1 MRRMMLLV
9 IALLLSVGGTAAA
22 QERTINVGDAVLNYD
37 LTGKGRTVVFI
48 HGWAHN
54 KSVWDDQVPVF
65 SKRYRVLRYDSPGF
79 GKSTGFADESAEPA
93 DLLVLLEALRVD
105 HAYIVGH
112 SRGGGIAL
120 RFAAAY
126 PEKVDGLVL
135 YGAVPPADMP
145 FPPEFGQLFG
155 SRPAIAKQY
164 GLDSVGKLVFA
175 TDLAWAPPGRNDVT
189 ERFRRLWA
197 SYKGKDLLDPHPPS
211 GLVPMPN
218 IARLSALK
226 MPTLVIVGDHE
237 LPFLAAA
244 ADTFAYHIPNAK
256 KSVIPNAGHG
266 AHLAQ
271 PTLFNGTLL
280 DFFNEVDQT
289 KKKVERAKKK

>member
-9 IALLLSVGGTAAA
+9 ITLLLSVAGTVAA
-22 QERTINVGDAVLNYD
+22 QARTINVGDAVLSYD
-37 LTGKGRTVVFI
+37 LTGKGRTIVFI
-48 HGWAHN
+48 HGWALN
-54 KSVWDDQVPVF
+54 KTVWDDQVPVF

-79 GKSTGFADESAEPA
+79 GKSTGVSDESAEPA
-93 DLLVLLEALRVD
+93 DLLVLLEALHID

-135 YGAVPPADMP
+135 YGSTPPAGLP
-145 FPPEFGQLFG
+145 FPPEFGQWFG
-155 SRPAIAKQY
+155 SLPGIAKQH
-164 GLDSVGKLVFA
+164 GLDSVGKLVLA
-175 TDLAWAPPGRNDVT
+175 SDLAWAPPGRSDIG
-189 ERFRRLWA
+189 ERLRRVWA
-197 SYKGKDLLDPHPPS
+197 SYSGKDLLDPRPPA
-211 GLVPMPN
+211 GTVALPD
-218 IARLSALK
+218 IARLSTLK

-266 AHLAQ
+266 AHFAQ
-271 PTLFNGTLL
+271 PTIFNGTLL

-289 KKKVERAKKK
+289 KKKVERARKK